1 MHRRDRF
8 CPGQIST
15 ALYQIVPLDSYFL
28 RIASQAI
35 AYLLG
40 KAVKEKQ
47 RKWWR
52 RSITSLSTFFVEIG
66 NSTQDNP
73 RQHFVVERSAKRIG
87 RSLRRK
93 IKKAAILV
101 MLQPLA
107 LAREPTA
114 WIRAPSQPLMR
125 SLLSQ
130 FQTPTTP
137 RRVSRFFR
145 VWLLIR
151 SPCRADHSAY
161 FESARV
167 ISPILSAV
175 DSRQTKQLLDGCQ
188 RNFRRISE
196 ISVLLRSKIFSV
208 CREFS

>member
-1 MHRRDRF
+1 
-8 CPGQIST
+8 
-15 ALYQIVPLDSYFL
+15 
-28 RIASQAI
+28 
-35 AYLLG
+35 
-40 KAVKEKQ
+40 
-47 RKWWR
+47 
-52 RSITSLSTFFVEIG
+52 
-66 NSTQDNP
+66 
-73 RQHFVVERSAKRIG
+73 
-87 RSLRRK
+87 
-93 IKKAAILV
+93 

-151 SPCRADHSAY
+151 SPCRADHPAY
-161 FESARV
+161 FEPARV

-188 RNFRRISE
+188 RNFRCITQ
-196 ISVLLRSKIFSV
+196 ISVNGIVENAALRCGCAAIVAIYAASLLLELLIIRPSRGLNDHNLLENRSVARFAPNVREERVKRHQRGRTRRQFKILDHASNCAAQKEGAIKDLSV
-208 CREFS
+208 ANRSPIAANLFVVDADGKE